1 LIVLTIF
8 SLSNTVVR
16 AFVRGTCV
24 RDSHDP
30 PSSAGTRRALRLCWL
45 REVLLV
51 PAGRFLIT
59 ARGIANNLMANF
71 LQVLSEKAK
80 ETRNQL
86 ARSAQTPL
94 GATTTTKAELQTS
107 RGPAVLTECV
117 QVTATEPIS
126 PLPTAQTNL
135 GLASSAKDQAKAK
148 DGAPPTSSSKIQQQ
162 KQPLSDTVRLYLLA
176 LAAACLIYN
185 HAGQVLYFLRST
197 GIGLLD
203 LVALACLVAAAPA
216 LPKAQMAQ
224 TLQAVRLQAISAGV
238 AVKALPQMS
247 VEISAMIDEIRA
259 MRHDL
264 GAMAKKTAWLPG
276 S

>member
-1 LIVLTIF
+1 LQQ
-8 SLSNTVVR
+8 
-16 AFVRGTCV
+16 
-24 RDSHDP
+24 
-30 PSSAGTRRALRLCWL
+30 
-45 REVLLV
+45 VLLI
-51 PAGRFLIT
+51 PAARSLIT
-59 ARGIANNLMANF
+59 ARGIANKLMANF

-107 RGPAVLTECV
+107 RGPTVLTESV
-117 QVTATEPIS
+117 QVTAREPIS
-126 PLPTAQTNL
+126 PLPSAQTNL
-135 GLASSAKDQAKAK
+135 GPASSVKDQTKAQ
-148 DGAPPTSSSKIQQQ
+148 DGASPTSSSEIQQQ

-216 LPKAQMAQ
+216 LPKTQMTQ
-224 TLQAVRLQAISAGV
+224 TVQAVRLQAISAGV

-247 VEISAMIDEIRA
+247 VEISAMLDEIRA